1 MSATA
6 PLATARGRSR
16 WRGAGGSP
24 HTAPPAKHGA
34 GGGFGPSI
42 LLTRGGATLADGET
56 TRQLKNPPPHNLLVS
71 NVGKPFG
78 EWVLAGNNDGTN
90 HQPGYAG
97 HIPGLRDRPVGS
109 TFGHSTS
116 PGIFNESDRA
126 SSMKI
131 ERIPKSS
138 YHSGLRMSDK
148 AKAKIT
154 SVKSGAKHWSAP
166 QTAFCIS
173 S

>member
-1 MSATA
+1 M
-6 PLATARGRSR
+6 PKHCVLLLARG
-16 WRGAGGSP
+16 
-24 HTAPPAKHGA
+24 
-34 GGGFGPSI
+34 
-42 LLTRGGATLADGET
+42 LLKRDGATIADGET

-78 EWVLAGNNDGTN
+78 EWVLAGNNDGAN

-131 ERIPKSS
+131 ARIPKSS
-138 YHSGLRMSDK
+138 YHSGLRMRYK

-154 SVKSGAKHWSAP
+154 SVKSGAKHWSA
-166 QTAFCIS
+166 QTALRIS

>member
-1 MSATA
+1 MALCS
-6 PLATARGRSR
+6 SR
-16 WRGAGGSP
+16 DNQLPGYTGFVQHSKD
-24 HTAPPAKHGA
+24 TFAK
-34 GGGFGPSI
+34 
-42 LLTRGGATLADGET
+42 TYGET

-78 EWVLAGNNDGTN
+78 EWVLAGNNDGAN

-109 TFGHSTS
+109 TFGDSTC
-116 PGIFNESDRA
+116 PAIFNESDRA
-126 SSMKI
+126 SQLKI
-131 ERIPKSS
+131 SRIPKSS

-154 SVKSGAKHWSAP
+154 SVKSGAEHWCAQP
-166 QTAFCIS
+166 TS
-173 S
+173 SLGRGQA